1 MKDTG
6 IGIPRE
12 QQGQLFTEFFR
23 AQNAKKMNL
32 RETGL
37 GRAIAKPIVQKAGGQ
52 IVVESEVG
60 GGSTFTFI
68 LPAAATLVEPASP
81 SGSYSAAS
89 TGG

>member
-1 MKDTG
+1 VRTLLLACGEVKDTG
-6 IGIPRE
+6 VGIPRE

-52 IVVESEVG
+52 IVVES
-60 GGSTFTFI
+60 
-68 LPAAATLVEPASP
+68 
-81 SGSYSAAS
+81 
-89 TGG
+89 